1 MKQTLIAFAVAAGCA
16 FAGTAGAA
24 GAAMTK
30 EAYKAQMDKI
40 EADYKAASDSCKAL
54 KANAQDICKA
64 EAKGK
69 EKIAKAELEA
79 SNAPSP
85 SADQK
90 LRMAKADATYEIAK
104 ERCDDLTGNAKDV
117 CMEEAKGKEKVAKA
131 ELEFNY
137 TGKPNDQ
144 NKVLVVKADA
154 AYEVAKEKCD
164 EKAGND
170 KDVCVKEAKA
180 AKAKAVADAKMSK

>member
-16 FAGTAGAA
+16 FAGAA
-24 GAAMTK
+24 GAAVTK
-30 EAYKAQMDKI
+30 EEYKAQMDKI
-40 EADYKAASDSCKAL
+40 TADYKAANDSCKAL

-90 LRMAKADATYEIAK
+90 LRMAKADATDDIAK
-104 ERCDDLTGNAKDV
+104 ERCDDCPETPWTCVRRTPRPPSRQPSLTRRSA
-117 CMEEAKGKEKVAKA
+117 AAR
-131 ELEFNY
+131 F
-137 TGKPNDQ
+137 
-144 NKVLVVKADA
+144 DA
-154 AYEVAKEKCD
+154 Q
-164 EKAGND
+164 
-170 KDVCVKEAKA
+170 A
-180 AKAKAVADAKMSK
+180 AAA